1 VGKQQVLAALGS
13 AAARLRGALGES
25 LSSVQRF
32 DVPLAQ
38 ATTSSLEALKA
49 YSFGLSKWGKGDEAG
64 AVPLFQQAIELDP
77 DFAMSYS
84 YLGHAYHM
92 LGQGARGDE
101 ALRRAFALRNRAS
114 DREKFAIAAGFYQFV
129 TLQTDEAIQNCELW
143 AQTYPRDFMAH
154 SILGFENGLL
164 GRWDQSAGEYGKARE
179 LDPSQAV
186 LYGALMAD
194 YMALNRLTEA
204 RAVYQEAQARKTD
217 FGEPTRFRYLLAF
230 VEGDKEMMT
239 KVAASLAGQPG
250 FENKALL
257 EESNTEAYFGHLG
270 RAQEL
275 SRQAEGTA
283 LREGDRATA
292 ADIDS
297 NAALLQARFGN
308 SDDARRRAAAAM
320 RLGGES
326 AMALALA
333 GDSASA
339 TKLADRLASHV
350 PPGGGASKVWIPEI
364 RAAIELKRGNP
375 MRAVELLAPVVSYE
389 AGWFDDFTAA
399 YLRGEAYLAA
409 HRGQEA
415 AAEFQ
420 KILDHRGVVLNS
432 VIGALAH
439 LQLGRAHGMQG
450 DTTKA
455 RAAYEDFLM
464 LWKDADPAIPI
475 LIAAKS
481 EYAKLK

>member
-1 VGKQQVLAALGS
+1 
-13 AAARLRGALGES
+13 
-25 LSSVQRF
+25 
-32 DVPLAQ
+32 VPLAQ

-49 YSFGLSKWGKGDEAG
+49 YSFGLSKYAKGDEAG
-64 AVPLFQQAIELDP
+64 AVSLFQQAIELDP

-101 ALRRAFALRNRAS
+101 ALRKAFTLRNRAS
-114 DREKFAIAAGFYQFV
+114 EREKFNITAGFYQFV
-129 TLQTDEAIQNCELW
+129 TFQTDEAIQNCELW

-154 SILGFENGLL
+154 SILGFEEGLL
-164 GRWDQSAGEYGKARE
+164 GRWDQSTEEYGKAKK

-186 LYGALMAD
+186 VYGALMLD

-217 FGEPTRFRYLLAF
+217 IGEPTRIRYFLAF

-239 KVAASLAGQPG
+239 KVATSLAGQQG
-250 FENKALL
+250 FENNALL
-257 EESNTEAYFGHLG
+257 EQSRSEAYFGHLR

-275 SRQAEGTA
+275 SQHAEDNA
-283 LREGDRATA
+283 LREGNRAPA
-292 ADIDS
+292 AEIESD
-297 NAALLQARFGN
+297 AASREALFGN
-308 SDDARRRAAAAM
+308 STEAREHAAAAI
-320 RLGGES
+320 RLGGEPT
-326 AMALALA
+326 MALALA
-333 GDSASA
+333 GDLASA
-339 TKLADRLASHV
+339 TKLADRFASQA

-375 MRAVELLAPVVSYE
+375 MRAVELLAPVASYE
-389 AGWFDDFTAA
+389 AGWFDNFMAA

-420 KILDHRGVVLNS
+420 KILDHRGAVLNS

-439 LQLGRAHGMQG
+439 LQLGRAFAMQG
-450 DTTKA
+450 DTNKS
-455 RAAYEDFLM
+455 RAAYHDFLT
-464 LWKDADPAIPI
+464 LWKDADSDIPI
-475 LIAAKS
+475 LIAAKA
-481 EYAKLK
+481 EYAELH